1 MSKINDAIIRA
12 SEIKNYYYYNYIDSI
27 YSLLS
32 QSKINIVTKDDVV
45 VNLKQ
50 LPNTK
55 AIVSKLIK

>member
-12 SEIKNYYYYNYIDSI
+12 SEIKNHYYYNYIDSI